1 MKSCLIILLL
11 VFTARAVVGQ
21 QAQSPP
27 PATQDGGWQ
36 TIDEWM
42 QENIDDDVLH
52 ALKQMD
58 QDKVRRAFGELQQAL
73 QGTNIYQ
80 LTTLKETAAIWVPVL
95 KGYEETYPFG
105 AWLETHLDY
114 LDAAE
119 KMQARMKESEPAR
132 KPGTKALTAAPSL
145 KIQRQVW
152 VEELKQ
158 RPWPP
163 LAKSYV
169 PQLKKIFL
177 AEQVPTELV
186 WLAEV
191 ESSFDPKAR
200 SPAGA
205 AGMFQLMPDTARDQ
219 NLSLF
224 PFDQRL
230 QPEKSAH
237 AAACELRR
245 LHKHFGDWQLALAA
259 YNVGQGRVDKIL
271 KKQNAHTFD
280 AIARRL
286 PVETQMYVPKIE
298 ATLLKREGVALADL
312 K

>member
-1 MKSCLIILLL
+1 LIILLL
-11 VFTARAVVGQ
+11 VFAACAVVGQ

-27 PATQDGGWQ
+27 SATQDGGWQ

-58 QDKVRRAFGELQQAL
+58 QDKVRRAFGELQLAL

-80 LTTLKETAAIWVPVL
+80 LTALKETAGIWVPVL

-119 KMQARMKESEPAR
+119 KMQARMKESEPAP
-132 KPGTKALTAAPSL
+132 KPGTTALTAAPSL

-163 LAKSYV
+163 LAKNYV

-271 KKQNAHTFD
+271 NKQNAHTFD

-286 PVETQMYVPKIE
+286 PVETQMYVPKVE
-298 ATLLKREGVALADL
+298 ATLRKREGVTLTQL

>member
-1 MKSCLIILLL
+1 LIILLL
-11 VFTARAVVGQ
+11 VFAACAVVGQ

-27 PATQDGGWQ
+27 SATQDGGWQ

-58 QDKVRRAFGELQQAL
+58 QDKVRRAFGELQLAL

-80 LTTLKETAAIWVPVL
+80 LTALKETAGIWVPVL

-119 KMQARMKESEPAR
+119 KMQARMKESEPAP
-132 KPGTKALTAAPSL
+132 KPGTTALTAAPSL

-163 LAKSYV
+163 LAKNYV

-237 AAACELRR
+237 AAASELRR

-271 KKQNAHTFD
+271 NKQNAHTFD

-286 PVETQMYVPKIE
+286 PVETQMYVPKVE
-298 ATLLKREGVALADL
+298 ATLRKREGVTLTQL

>member
-1 MKSCLIILLL
+1 VKSCLTILLL
-11 VFTARAVVGQ
+11 LFVSGAVIARPDQ
-21 QAQSPP
+21 PSPS
-27 PATQDGGWQ
+27 ARQDGGLQ
-36 TIDEWM
+36 SLDEWM

-58 QDKVRRAFGELQQAL
+58 QDRVRQAFTELQLAL

-80 LTTLKETAAIWVPVL
+80 LTALKETAAIWMPVL
-95 KGYEETYPFG
+95 KGYEETYPLG

-119 KMQARMKESEPAR
+119 KMQARMKETEPAP
-132 KPGTKALTAAPSL
+132 KPGTNALPTAPSL

-259 YNVGQGRVDKIL
+259 YNVGQGRLDKLL
-271 KKQNAHTFD
+271 KKHNAHTFD

-298 ATLLKREGVALADL
+298 ATMRKREGMALADL